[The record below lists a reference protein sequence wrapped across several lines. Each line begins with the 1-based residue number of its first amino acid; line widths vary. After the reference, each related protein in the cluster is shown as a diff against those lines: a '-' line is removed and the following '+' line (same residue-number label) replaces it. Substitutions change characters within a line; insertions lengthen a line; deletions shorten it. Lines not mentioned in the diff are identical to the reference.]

1 MQSEQQ
7 EHDMEWQ
14 EEESSEGVPSNIRPR
29 KRTTPKAADSMTDAI
44 QGLKQL
50 LEQDF
55 NKKIEIM
62 KTEFQLEFT
71 KLSDRMT
78 EEVARTTARMAQELS
93 QVREQLTQVCSE
105 LERTRLQLDTVSEA
119 HAARSPSQS

>member
-1 MQSEQQ
+1 
-7 EHDMEWQ
+7 
-14 EEESSEGVPSNIRPR
+14 
-29 KRTTPKAADSMTDAI
+29 MTDAI

-62 KTEFQLEFT
+62 KAEFQLEFT

-93 QVREQLTQVCSE
+93 QVRDQLTQVCSE
-105 LERTRLQLDTVSEA
+105 LERTRLQLDTDDA
-119 HAARSPSQS
+119 Y